1 MHPEVRRD
9 GRDGESEEPQDG
21 MVRSEGSS
29 VRAQGEPQTNGV
41 RRDPIGCAQ
50 GLLQPKTL
58 VFTQHILV
66 IVAKP
71 CHTTSILPGS
81 MRTTARRAVS
91 QSLRRSGAVLGCTID
106 EYCHLWSLRRPQGL
120 PLYEVPL
127 RSCLFAQFRL
137 NSSEHYHILYGGL
150 CKTGKALTQCQKNRK
165 DGVCSSA
172 HELYRRHEA
181 LNVHPYRREAAA
193 IGCRK
198 HDRWW
203 TLQYSFFG

>member
-1 MHPEVRRD
+1 MEDREVVVTELCIRKCAEMDAMGSLKNHKTGWYALKALPSEHR
-9 GRDGESEEPQDG
+9 ESLKRMG
-21 MVRSEGSS
+21 Y
-29 VRAQGEPQTNGV
+29 GV
-41 RRDPIGCAQ
+41 TRLDAHR

-58 VFTQHILV
+58 VFTQHILD

-150 CKTGKALTQCQKNRK
+150 CKTGKALTQCQK
-165 DGVCSSA
+165 
-172 HELYRRHEA
+172 
-181 LNVHPYRREAAA
+181 
-193 IGCRK
+193 
-198 HDRWW
+198 
-203 TLQYSFFG
+203 